1 MSPWFEPLAPCP
13 AVVLRDVR
21 LRAGSRVL
29 VDGLSLS
36 IHPGQLWCIVGPNGV
51 GKSTLMGVLAGLRA
65 PDGGAVE
72 IDGVAP
78 RRWRRPRWPA
88 SAPTCRKPCMTPF
101 RWLSRMRCASAAI
114 RT

>member
-1 MSPWFEPLAPCP
+1 MSTIKPWFEPLAPCP
-13 AVVLRDVR
+13 AVSLRDLR

-65 PDGGAVE
+65 RWRSRGNRWRGRHAGGA
-72 IDGVAP
+72 GRAGP
-78 RRWRRPRWPA
+78 PA
-88 SAPTCRKPCMTPF
+88 GLPAA
-101 RWLSRMRCASAAI
+101 SRA
-114 RT
+114 